1 MGISS
6 PFFSSALSL
15 SLFSLFR
22 FILRLIGGMKACL
35 SVLLVK
41 TLNFHEPFSKIRA
54 GYTNGEKGN
63 FKNMH
68 KLAADA
74 VSGKAARI

>member
-1 MGISS
+1 M
-6 PFFSSALSL
+6 
-15 SLFSLFR
+15 R
-22 FILRLIGGMKACL
+22 TCL

-41 TLNFHEPFSKIRA
+41 TLNFHEPFSKFRA

-74 VSGKAARI
+74 VSGKAARV